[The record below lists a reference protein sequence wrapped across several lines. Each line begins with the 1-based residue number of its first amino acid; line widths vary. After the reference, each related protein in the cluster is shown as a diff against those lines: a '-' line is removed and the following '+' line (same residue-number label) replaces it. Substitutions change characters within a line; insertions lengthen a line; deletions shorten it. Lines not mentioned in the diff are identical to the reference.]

1 MLSIIVSNF
10 DSMRFARC
18 SAFNARS
25 SAFSALFSAFSALAS
40 AFSARSSNVLFCLL
54 ICFSNVS
61 MLAFVD
67 GGLVS
72 APIFFLLLLLLLLDL
87 LKRFLLLLLFV
98 EELLDDAATLFRENI
113 IVPYYEGGDCKKV
126 QCIFSAISALYRL
139 LKVFDNNTDSG
150 TIDNGAIRVT
160 GIKTGI
166 LKDNV

>member
-1 MLSIIVSNF
+1 
-10 DSMRFARC
+10 MRFARC

-61 MLAFVD
+61 ILAFVD

-72 APIFFLLLLLLLLDL
+72 APIFFLLLLLLLDL

-98 EELLDDAATLFRENI
+98 EEFNDAATLFRENI
-113 IVPYYEGGDCKKV
+113 VVPYYEGVDCEKF
-126 QCIFSAISALYRL
+126 QR
-139 LKVFDNNTDSG
+139 
-150 TIDNGAIRVT
+150 
-160 GIKTGI
+160 
-166 LKDNV
+166 